1 MTPAAVVGGGAR
13 GKHGSGGA
21 GKAEEEVVV
30 SKWKHGG
37 EVGKCSAHLID
48 RQPWMA
54 IKGGETEGS
63 LACPSCG
70 SKVGQFSLGGL
81 KCTCGLHVCP
91 AFKLPRAKVDEIVGG
106 SGEGALEA
114 ALHAAELAERDVE
127 EGEGGEAAGGGG
139 AGGRDR
145 RGKRMAVPVS
155 KHKGNFSREWP
166 AGRLG
171 PFWNGGGG
179 GLFSS
184 AHATITLTTNTRTHA
199 SHPRIFWT

>member
-1 MTPAAVVGGGAR
+1 M
-13 GKHGSGGA
+13 
-21 GKAEEEVVV
+21 V
-30 SKWKHGG
+30 SKWRHGG
-37 EVGKCSAHLID
+37 ELGKCSAHLID

-127 EGEGGEAAGGGG
+127 GEGGEGEAAGGGG

-166 AGRLG
+166 AGRLW
-171 PFWNGGGG
+171 PLGGGG
-179 GLFSS
+179 SLFSPRPCNNHAYHARNTR
-184 AHATITLTTNTRTHA
+184 AHALNTNPHGF
-199 SHPRIFWT
+199 S